1 MSSPTMVRRHRRSF
15 AGPVVLIIL
24 GIVFLL
30 GTMGVLH
37 WSGLGHLF
45 ARFWPVLLI
54 IWGLI
59 KLIEH
64 QQAQR
69 EGIRAPGIGAGG
81 IFLMIVLVVFG
92 LMATQASRVN
102 WGAIRDEI
110 NIDDG
115 DFTFWG
121 NTYNYNDELSQAF
134 PTNGSVHII
143 DDHGAVNVNVSD
155 DNQIK
160 VVVRKKIGADDQQ
173 TADRYNAQTK
183 PQITVSGAVVTVNA
197 NTSGAG
203 EHTVATDMDVS
214 IPRNAAVQISSRRGD
229 VSVNSR
235 HANVDVSNGHGDV
248 TVQDI
253 EGNASLNLDHSSARA
268 ERIAGDV
275 SIKGRANEV
284 TVRDV
289 NGAAHL
295 TGEFMES
302 VKLAKIAKGVDFKSS
317 RTDMEFAK
325 LDGELD
331 LDSGDLHA
339 GNLAGPLRLTTRSK
353 DIRLEDVSGDVRL
366 QDENGTVEVA
376 MRSLGNVQIT
386 NRKGDILMTV
396 PPKASFQIDARTRD
410 GEVESDFGEIKV
422 DSAREQKTASGT
434 VGSGGSRVIL
444 SNDRGSIEVRKG
456 SAVAVAPST
465 PPTPPSPKSP
475 KALKAPKSETTEPT
489 EN

>member
-1 MSSPTMVRRHRRSF
+1 MSSPIMVPRHRRSF

-24 GIVFLL
+24 GFVFLM

-69 EGIRAPGIGAGG
+69 EGVRAPGIGAGG

-92 LMATQASRVN
+92 LLATQASRVN

-110 NIDDG
+110 NIDNG

-121 NTYNYNDELSQAF
+121 NTYNYNDELSEAF
-134 PTNGSVHII
+134 PANGSVHII
-143 DDHGAVNVNVSD
+143 DDHGTVNINVSD

-160 VVVRKKIGADDQQ
+160 VTVRKKIGADDQQ
-173 TADRYNAQTK
+173 TADKYNTQTK
-183 PQITVSGAVVTVNA
+183 PQITVSGTVVTVNA

-203 EHTVATDMDVS
+203 EHAVATDMDVS
-214 IPRNAAVQISSRRGD
+214 VPRNAAVQISSRRGD
-229 VSVNSR
+229 VNVNGR

-275 SIKGRANEV
+275 SIEGRANDV
-284 TVRDV
+284 TVRDI
-289 NGAAHL
+289 NGAARL

-302 VKLAKIAKGVDFKSS
+302 VKLAKVAKDVSFKSS
-317 RTDMEFAK
+317 RTDMEFAR

-396 PPKASFQIDARTRD
+396 PLKAGFQLDARTRN
-410 GEVESDFGEIKV
+410 GEVQSDFGEIKI
-422 DSAREQKTASGT
+422 DSAHDQSTGSGT
-434 VGSGGSRVIL
+434 VGGGGSHVVL
-444 SNDRGSIEVRKG
+444 SNDHGTIEIRKG
-456 SAVAVAPST
+456 STIAAT
-465 PPTPPSPKSP
+465 PPAPPAPPSPKSP
-475 KALKAPKSETTEPT
+475 KALKAPKAEEPT